1 MIGEKIGHF
10 TIKHKLGEGGMG
22 AVYLAEHDIMRKKVA
37 IKILLPQWTQSA
49 VIVQRFR
56 NEAIAMAELQHPNI
70 VAIDDCGQL
79 PSGAWYIIMEYLDG
93 GSLSR
98 FCKSHGPLSEHVVL
112 HILCQA
118 AAALEAAHKRGIV
131 HRDLK
136 LENIFLIAK
145 KGNPH
150 FVKVLDW
157 GISKLGEQQDGHGI
171 TNVGMV
177 AGTPAYMAPEQI
189 LDLRTV
195 DRRTDVFALGAIAYR
210 MLAGGWLPFQRS
222 DRPHEFSNLSLTAIR
237 DLQMRE
243 NPIPLRQRV
252 ADVNERI
259 ESAILSALHRDPARR
274 PQTAR
279 QFILLLAAGVQADDG
294 FNLNGADIVKEYAAE
309 LLEIGNLEETV
320 RSLKPSEKR
329 KESRYRFGDQLGA
342 GGMAEVFRATHVG
355 AEGFSRQVAI
365 KRVLPGFS
373 STPQFATMFVQE
385 AKLASLLDHPNIV
398 AVLDFDRDDE
408 GRLFLTME
416 YVAGRDLASVSAT
429 GPLPISTI
437 IFIVS
442 EMLSGLG
449 YAHNLPIDNEP
460 SGLIHRD
467 VSPQNVLLSWEGAV
481 KVSDFGIAKARH
493 ASEATASMMIKG
505 KPQYMSPEQANG
517 EALDGRSDL
526 FAVGIVLWEL
536 LTGRHL
542 FDNGTTQETFA
553 QIFFRPIPPP
563 SAITSDVSR
572 DLDAVTMR
580 LLAREKEVRYTVA
593 EDVIEDLARCADA
606 PRNGRAELVR
616 LLAERFPDVRG
627 SRPPPGRASQPPP
640 ARASQP
646 PPARASQSL
655 PGGASQPPVRASHQ
669 ASTVRIPPAHPSYTT
684 LGGAASQSMASQ
696 RLRRTMPIL
705 AGIFVGVAIL
715 TGIGVYATT
724 RRSASPTPE
733 IDAALPADATRSVD
747 VAPETALTITT
758 DPVGAI
764 VRINGVDR
772 GTSPVTLRVPKG
784 QQITIDVRR
793 DGYEPTGQ
801 IAVMD
806 HDAQAI
812 ALTLRSAAP
821 PVPPDANVA
830 EGSAA
835 TSRQTGSVPKK
846 PGRGSN
852 DKPPTPKDPTPK
864 DPKFNPDDAVGD

>member
-252 ADVNERI
+252 AEVNERI

-279 QFILLLAAGVQADDG
+279 QFILLLAAAVRGDDDG
-294 FNLNGADIVKEYAAE
+294 FNLSGADIVKEYAPE

-449 YAHNLPIDNEP
+449 YAHNLPVDNGP

-627 SRPPPGRASQPPP
+627 SRPPPGRASQPPLV
-640 ARASQP
+640 RASQP
-646 PPARASQSL
+646 PGNAPHA
-655 PGGASQPPVRASHQ
+655 
-669 ASTVRIPPAHPSYTT
+669 ASTLRIPPPPNIPARPSHTT
-684 LGGAASQSMASQ
+684 LGGAASQSMTA
-696 RLRRTMPIL
+696 RGLRRAVPIL
-705 AGIFVGVAIL
+705 AGIFVGVAVL
-715 TGIGVYATT
+715 VGVGVYVK
-724 RRSASPTPE
+724 RSNLTPE
-733 IDAALPADATRSVD
+733 AASAWPADAPPSVD
-747 VAPETALTITT
+747 APSETELTITT
-758 DPVGAI
+758 DPAGSI
-764 VRINGVDR
+764 VRIDDADR
-772 GTSPVTLRVPKG
+772 GTSPVTLRIPKG
-784 QQITIDVRR
+784 RRITISARR
-793 DGYEPTGQ
+793 DGYAPVRQ
-801 IAVMD
+801 IVVMN

-812 ALTLRSAAP
+812 ALTLHPAMAP
-821 PVPPDANVA
+821 ADAGVS

-835 TSRQTGSVPKK
+835 TSRKTGSAGSVPR
-846 PGRGSN
+846 RGSRGSG
-852 DKPPTPKDPTPK
+852 DKSQPAEKPT
-864 DPKFNPDDAVGD
+864 FNPDDAVD